1 MWRHPKYYKEL
12 AKKRKQLER
21 EQANERASE
30 QAHRRAGGP
39 TSHEQ
44 GSEQASDQASD
55 EDASKQRWMWSQ
67 SLIAREGV
75 SRWSVRRPGIDL
87 LSYNL
92 TSLREGWLTRIKS
105 RLVLVKWNNFWWGE
119 KWILLPWT
127 TLSSTIKKPQESLYP
142 NRSGTP
148 KDAQDSSL
156 VHWIWGVFFL
166 TNFQNLLSGFTGFVI
181 IYVKQM

>member
-30 QAHRRAGGP
+30 QADK
-39 TSHEQ
+39 Q

-75 SRWSVRRPGIDL
+75 SRWSVIRPGTVL
-87 LSYNL
+87 LSYSF
-92 TSLREGWLTRIKS
+92 TSLREGW
-105 RLVLVKWNNFWWGE
+105 
-119 KWILLPWT
+119 
-127 TLSSTIKKPQESLYP
+127 
-142 NRSGTP
+142 
-148 KDAQDSSL
+148 
-156 VHWIWGVFFL
+156 
-166 TNFQNLLSGFTGFVI
+166 
-181 IYVKQM
+181 